1 MSQLLNLEAYLER
14 IGLAGVPE
22 PGLAEVHRAHA
33 THISF
38 ENFDPY
44 SGRPVSLEPADL
56 EDKMVTRRRGGYCFE
71 HNTLLAAALGSLG
84 LEADPML
91 ARVRLGPEGSPR
103 PLNHLLLRVRDGR
116 GTWLADVGFGGG
128 GLLDPLPFELDT
140 ETEQSGWRYR
150 VVRDGAEWVTQ
161 VFQDGGW
168 TSMYGFVPEPA
179 EPVDIVVN
187 NWYTATHPE
196 SSFVTGIMT
205 GMRFPDRCLSM
216 FAGDAAVLVE
226 RPVGGA
232 SSVTEVALADVPALL
247 EERLGIPGVVLGPE
261 GRLTLSEPGGSVRST
276 AGRPPAAP

>member
-1 MSQLLNLEAYLER
+1 MTL
-14 IGLAGVPE
+14 G
-22 PGLAEVHRAHA
+22 
-33 THISF
+33 
-38 ENFDPY
+38 
-44 SGRPVSLEPADL
+44 
-56 EDKMVTRRRGGYCFE
+56 RGGFCFE
-71 HNTLLAAALGSLG
+71 HNTLLVAALASLG

-103 PLNHLLLRVRDGR
+103 PLNHLLLRLRDGR

-128 GLLDPLPFELDT
+128 GLLDPLPFEPET

-150 VVRDGAEWVTQ
+150 VVQDGAEWVTQ

-179 EPVDIVVN
+179 EPVDVVVS

-205 GMRFPDRCLSM
+205 GMRLPDRCLSV
-216 FAGDAAVLVE
+216 FAGDGAVLVE

-232 SSVTEVALADVPALL
+232 SSVTEVPLADVPALL
-247 EERLGIPGVVLGPE
+247 EDAARHPGRGARARGAADLERAGWVGQVDS
-261 GRLTLSEPGGSVRST
+261 RAS
-276 AGRPPAAP
+276 AGRAMT